1 MKKALVFFIF
11 LASLSKIYSQEL
23 PILWGESQ
31 KSSGSLL
38 DILPKNTKDFVT
50 LRWSGGNTFGSY
62 KLNNL
67 TDLTFLEE
75 KKMKLKTQSGIGTFE
90 TSYFFGN
97 KTCVFLSDFASNRMM
112 IFLQKYNDYLDPED
126 EPLLM
131 ADYEN
136 RKFNAQPNFQ
146 IVKSKNNKFISIFWQ
161 IPGKFSNSDAYGYK
175 IFDADF
181 KEVQSGEY
189 ALPFDGNLTI
199 ITNYHLTNN
208 GECLISLTEFIKP
221 VDRLFINNNSNFKAV
236 HVYKLKNNILKEFSL
251 ELEGMRIEEMQL
263 GSNDS
268 SSYNLIGIYAKGNS
282 YKSFGIFS
290 LQIDAQKDSL
300 SSSAFIPLN
309 TISAGDKWADNDQ
322 NNRQGFGRNITSYN
336 PDNYTYKLRDVFT
349 LNDGSILGSIEQY
362 YMYRRVSTDYRS
374 GVSSSVNY
382 YYYDDIIAF
391 KINDKNNLDWETRI
405 KKSQV
410 SVNDHGAYSSYS
422 SFYTDSSF
430 CFVFNDNSNNY
441 DEFGIYTRGNSKP
454 LSNNFSR
461 QRNTSA
467 ICQLNKKDG
476 GNSRKILL
484 NKKELNAL
492 IVPKAFKLDIA
503 NQELLLYALQGY
515 KEKFGILKLNT
526 KK

>member
-11 LASLSKIYSQEL
+11 LTSLSKIYSQEL
-23 PILWGESQ
+23 PIIWGEPQ
-31 KSSGSLL
+31 KSSGSLI
-38 DILPKNTKDFVT
+38 DILPKNTRDFVT

-62 KLNNL
+62 KLNNFA
-67 TDLTFLEE
+67 DLTFLEE
-75 KKMKLKTQSGIGTFE
+75 KKMKLRTQSGIGTFE

-97 KTCVFLSDFASNRMM
+97 KTCVFLSDFANSRMM
-112 IFLQKYNDYLDPED
+112 IFLQKYDEYLEPED
-126 EPLLM
+126 EPIFM

-146 IVKSKNNKFISIFWQ
+146 IVKSNNNKFISIFWQ
-161 IPGKFSNSDAYGYK
+161 IPGKSSTSDAYGYK
-175 IFDADF
+175 IFDANF
-181 KEVQSGEY
+181 NEVQAGEY

-251 ELEGMRIEEMQL
+251 ELDGLRIDNMQL

-268 SSYNLIGIYAKGNS
+268 SSYSLIGIYAKGNFN
-282 YKSFGIFS
+282 KSLGVFS
-290 LQIDAQKDSL
+290 LLIDAQKDSL
-300 SSSAFIPLN
+300 SSSAFIPL
-309 TISAGDKWADNDQ
+309 TSVSANDSWSDNDQ
-322 NNRQGFGRNITSYN
+322 NNRQSFGRMINSYN
-336 PDNYTYKLRDVFT
+336 PDVYTYKLRDVFT

-362 YMYRRVSTDYRS
+362 YMYRRVSQDSRT
-374 GVSSSVNY
+374 GASSSVNY

-391 KINDKNNLDWETRI
+391 KINEKSILNWEKRI

-410 SVNDHGAYSSYS
+410 SINDQGAYSSYS

-430 CFVFNDNSNNY
+430 CFIFNDNATNY
-441 DEFGIYTRGNSKP
+441 DEFGYYSRENSNP
-454 LSNNFSR
+454 QSTNFSR

-467 ICQLNKKDG
+467 ICQINKKDG
-476 GNSRKILL
+476 VYSRKILL
-484 NKKELNAL
+484 DKKELNAL

-515 KEKFGILKLNT
+515 KEKFGIIKLNL

>member
-23 PILWGESQ
+23 PIIWGEPQ
-31 KSSGSLL
+31 KSSGSLI

-62 KLNNL
+62 KLNNFA
-67 TDLTFLEE
+67 DLTFLEE
-75 KKMKLKTQSGIGTFE
+75 KKMKLRTQSGIGTFE

-97 KTCVFLSDFASNRMM
+97 RTCVFLSDFANNRMM
-112 IFLQKYNDYLDPED
+112 IFLQKYDDYLDPED
-126 EPLLM
+126 EPILM

-146 IVKSKNNKFISIFWQ
+146 ITKSNNNKFISIFWQ
-161 IPGKFSNSDAYGYK
+161 IPGKSSTSDAYGYK
-175 IFDADF
+175 IFDANF
-181 KEVQSGEY
+181 NEVQAGEY

-268 SSYNLIGIYAKGNS
+268 SSYNLIGIYAKANS
-282 YKSFGIFS
+282 YKSMGIFS
-290 LQIDAQKDSL
+290 LIINAQKDSL
-300 SSSAFIPLN
+300 SSSVFIPLN
-309 TISAGDKWADNDQ
+309 TVSAGDKWADNDQ
-322 NNRQGFGRNITSYN
+322 NNRQGFGRNITAFN

-349 LNDGSILGSIEQY
+349 LNDGSILGSIEEY
-362 YMYRRVSTDYRS
+362 YMYRRVSADNR
-374 GVSSSVNY
+374 GISSSVNY

-391 KINDKNNLDWETRI
+391 KINDENSLDWETRI
-405 KKSQV
+405 KKSQI
-410 SVNDHGAYSSYS
+410 SVNDQGAYSSYS

-430 CFVFNDNSNNY
+430 CFIFNDNSNNY
-441 DEFGIYTRGNSKP
+441 DEFGVYTRGNSKP
-454 LSNNFSR
+454 QSTNFSR

-467 ICQLNKKDG
+467 ICQINKKDG
-476 GNSRKILL
+476 GNSRKILFD
-484 NKKELNAL
+484 KKELNAL

-503 NQELLLYALQGY
+503 KQELLLYALQGF
-515 KEKFGILKLNT
+515 KEKFGIFKLNT

>member
-1 MKKALVFFIF
+1 MKKSLIF
-11 LASLSKIYSQEL
+11 LIFIASICKIYSQEL
-23 PILWGESQ
+23 PIIWGELQ
-31 KSSGSLL
+31 KNSGSLL
-38 DILPKNTKDFVT
+38 DILPKNTKDFVA

-62 KLNNL
+62 KLNNF

-75 KKMKLKTQSGIGTFE
+75 KKMKLKTQSGIGSFE
-90 TSYFFGN
+90 TSCFFGN
-97 KTCVFLSDFASNRMM
+97 KTCVFLSDFSGNRMM
-112 IFLQKYNDYLDPED
+112 IFLQKYNDYLDPDD
-126 EPLLM
+126 EPILM

-146 IVKSKNNKFISIFWQ
+146 IVRSKNNKFISIFWQ

-175 IFDADF
+175 IFDANF

-221 VDRLFINNNSNFKAV
+221 VDRLFINNNENFKAV

-282 YKSFGIFS
+282 NKSLGIFS
-290 LQIDAQKDSL
+290 LIINAQKDSL
-300 SSSAFIPLN
+300 SSSSFIPLN
-309 TISAGDKWADNDQ
+309 SVSASDKWVDDDQ
-322 NNRQGFGRNITSYN
+322 NNLLGFVRNVTSYN
-336 PDNYTYKLRDVFT
+336 PDIYTYKLRDVFS

-362 YMYRRVSTDYRS
+362 YLYRRVSTDYRS
-374 GVSSSVNY
+374 GISSSVNY
-382 YYYDDIIAF
+382 YFYDDVIAF
-391 KINDKNNLDWETRI
+391 KINDKNSLDWEKRI
-405 KKSQV
+405 QKSQV
-410 SVNDHGAYSSYS
+410 SVNDQGAYSSYS

-430 CFVFNDNSNNY
+430 CFIFNDNSNNY
-441 DEFGIYTRGNSKP
+441 DESGYFKKENTKP

-467 ICQLNKKDG
+467 ICQINNTDG
-476 GNSRKILL
+476 GYSRKILL
-484 NKKELNAL
+484 DKKELNAL